1 MDWMRLASDLPIRLA
16 LLVVLLVVLEEG
28 DIGGVESGV
37 VVEGGGGRGERGEGV
52 VSCSDGLID

>member
-37 VVEGGGGRGERGEGV
+37 GGEGV